1 MEYLY
6 PFIFEPIIKE
16 KLWGGKNLNKIL
28 NKPRMS
34 DHDGESWELSCVP
47 NNVSVLRN
55 GPLAG
60 KTLTEL
66 IEQFRGD
73 LVGEAV
79 YEEHGSRF
87 PLLIKFIDAQQDLS
101 IQVHL
106 DDKLAKNRHNSFGK
120 TEMWYVIDSEP
131 DASIIVGFSEPLNV
145 SQYLD
150 YVENNKLMSILNR
163 ERAQPHDV
171 FFIPAGRVHTIG
183 KGLIIAEIQQ
193 TSDVTYRIHDFDRV
207 GTNGSKRELHNDL
220 AIEAIDFTIPN
231 SYKTIYERSSSEQ
244 VIGISNYFTTKR
256 RLISKSTTLNF
267 NHSSCTVLM
276 CIEGSFDV
284 PNYSEL
290 PSISKGDTVLVP
302 SCIEELILKP
312 QSSGILL
319 EIQIPELG

>member
-6 PFIFEPIIKE
+6 PLIFEPIIKE
-16 KLWGGKNLNKIL
+16 KLWGGKKLNKIL

-47 NNVSVLRN
+47 DNVSVLRN

-79 YEEHGSRF
+79 YEEHGSIF
-87 PLLIKFIDAQQDLS
+87 PLLIKFIDTQQDLS
-101 IQVHL
+101 IQVHP
-106 DDKLAKNRHNSFGK
+106 DDELAKDRHNSFGK

-163 ERAQPHDV
+163 ERVQPHDV

-207 GTNGSKRELHNDL
+207 DTKGSKRELHNDL
-220 AIEAIDFTIPN
+220 AIEAIDFTIPD

-244 VIGISNYFTTKR
+244 VIGTSNYFTTKR
-256 RLISKSTTLNF
+256 RLLNKSTTLNF
-267 NHSSCTVLM
+267 DHSSCTVLM
-276 CIEGSFDV
+276 CIEGSYDVSYFD
-284 PNYSEL
+284 EL
-290 PSISKGDTVLVP
+290 PTISKGDTVLVP
-302 SCIEELILKP
+302 SCIEELRLRP
-312 QSSGILL
+312 QSNGILL
-319 EIQIPELG
+319 EIKIPY